1 MSVIVDV
8 SVRMDV
14 RVDVRIDGCGY
25 GGEGVTDMYSGI
37 WVLFWVIACA
47 CGGRDECDGLRVC
60 TSMCMCDGGRV

>member
-1 MSVIVDV
+1 MSAIVDV

-37 WVLFWVIACA
+37 WGAF
-47 CGGRDECDGLRVC
+47 G
-60 TSMCMCDGGRV
+60 

>member
-47 CGGRDECDGLRVC
+47 CGGRDECDGFEGMYEYFV
-60 TSMCMCDGGRV
+60 M